1 MSGSGTNVIRL
12 FEREKELEKESGGS
26 PFHII
31 FIFSDRSDGGSAG
44 EKIAL
49 DNGIPYFS
57 YDIRKFYSLKGLKR
71 SAVTPETLSTRRDF
85 DSVASRLIKAF
96 DIDIIALAGYMSYLT
111 LRRCVNVHPADLSLL
126 TIDGERR
133 YVGDYAV
140 GDAIANGETALRSS
154 TIWIDAGVD
163 TGPILMVSHPL
174 AVTLPSSLPDLLK
187 DPEAL
192 KKVVD
197 EHQMRL
203 KEVGDWRIFPQTVE
217 MIARGRFSIDEEN
230 NVYADGQ
237 PVPEGYR
244 LEE

>member
-1 MSGSGTNVIRL
+1 MRVAAFMSGSGTNVIRL

-71 SAVTPETLSTRRDF
+71 SAVIPETLSTRRDF

-126 TIDGERR
+126 TIDGKRR

-140 GDAIANGETALRSS
+140 GDAIAKWRDCSPFLNHLDRCRGRYRPHLDGLTSS
-154 TIWIDAGVD
+154 YRNLTFSI
-163 TGPILMVSHPL
+163 TRFTERPRKS
-174 AVTLPSSLPDLLK
+174 
-187 DPEAL
+187 L

-203 KEVGDWRIFPQTVE
+203 K
-217 MIARGRFSIDEEN
+217 RGR
-230 NVYADGQ
+230 
-237 PVPEGYR
+237 
-244 LEE
+244 